1 MRNYAKFTVKIISN
15 LLLFI
20 FSFISPGFPA
30 YAAESGGNMLVSSY
44 WDPAGEQTEYVS
56 EYTPV
61 TGETQNWSGGFY
73 VVRGNITISERV
85 TLAENTKLVLEDDAV
100 LRLEHG
106 IDLNGKNLE
115 IYAQEKGTGKLN
127 VYANGAE
134 AAISGADS
142 HLSIYGGKIVVDGG
156 ELANGICLTGIL
168 SDATIHKGTLS
179 AYGGNGKAG
188 IELGSNIFWIKG
200 GVVRAESSG
209 SGPGIRASYST
220 SSSSVVFSPQ
230 GIEGYSMSQA
240 GIMFTTLNKEGFIYG
255 RIASPNE
262 SFTIP
267 EGYTLTL
274 QTNDQFIIDGSIRV
288 INQGTIK
295 TTLRVTGVEIINNGD
310 LINYGG
316 INYDFTPTSQI
327 EGIKIT
333 NNGNLVNY
341 GKQID
346 STAISISGNL
356 VLTSEI
362 ALNQTLMQL
371 DVDGSGR
378 LLATV
383 VPSALKNQLKW
394 TSSNP
399 QVAEVT
405 AEGVVKA
412 NGEGQAVITVSVNG
426 LSASCTVEVSKRV
439 IPVESVSLDR
449 TELSME
455 ADETVT
461 LTSTVSPADA
471 TDRTVD
477 WTVADPEIVSVQDGQ
492 VTAHKEGST
501 VVTASAGGKSA
512 SCTVTVSAPS
522 SYVPV
527 ESVVLSETSLTVEV
541 GETVQLTAEVY
552 PEDATNRVLTWSVE
566 RRGVAAVQDG
576 WVTGLRA
583 GATTKVYAI
592 AGDQFAECVIEVVE
606 PAKPVL
612 PEKEPDKEEEDT
624 GGQPEKEDGNQ
635 TEEIPS
641 DSSDLPSVPELP
653 EGDGNFDGGMDF
665 FRPASVPDGW
675 KDSGG
680 GTVYY
685 RDGVRATGW
694 QEVGGE
700 TYFFDEKGLLQTG
713 WIEQPEGW
721 YYAGETGAQRLGW
734 QKVGNAWYYLDAET
748 GRMLDGGLAEID
760 GETYYFYDW
769 GGMANS
775 WWMETEEGWYFFDGS
790 GAMKKSDW
798 VLWKG
803 KYYYLT
809 ESGKMAVDTR
819 TPDGYVVDAE
829 GVWIE

>member
-1 MRNYAKFTVKIISN
+1 MRNYAKFTFEIISN

-20 FSFISPGFPA
+20 FLFISPGFPA

-44 WDPAGEQTEYVS
+44 WDPVGEQTEYVS

-73 VVRGNITISERV
+73 VVRGNVTISERV
-85 TLAENTKLVLEDDAV
+85 TLAENTKLLLEDDAV

-115 IYAQEKGTGKLN
+115 IYAQEKGTGQLN
-127 VYANGAE
+127 VYANGKE

-142 HLSIYGGKIVVDGG
+142 HLSLYGGKILADGG

-188 IELGSNIFWIKG
+188 IELGTGIFHLNG
-200 GVVRAESSG
+200 GVIYAQGGG
-209 SGPGIRASYST
+209 SEPGIRANYYTPNPDDSELVPEEPIVVPVIF
-220 SSSSVVFSPQ
+220 SSQ
-230 GIEGYSMSQA
+230 GIVGTHITGSKH
-240 GIMFTTLNKEGFIYG
+240 GIFFNTDTKTGEILGE
-255 RIASPNE
+255 AVLPNE

-267 EGYTLTL
+267 SGYTLSASENTWL
-274 QTNDQFIIDGSIRV
+274 TIPEGITVVNKGSIVAGRV
-288 INQGTIK
+288 FHDRVEGIHIINEGKFVDLGFIETDE
-295 TTLRVTGVEIINNGD
+295 VEIAYDYDIPVRAID
-310 LINYGG
+310 LLEEDLELYTGETGRLDAIVTPSSANTPLVWASSDETVATVSGG
-316 INYDFTPTSQI
+316 CIQ
-327 EGIKIT
+327 
-333 NNGNLVNY
+333 
-341 GKQID
+341 
-346 STAISISGNL
+346 AISPG
-356 VLTSEI
+356 
-362 ALNQTLMQL
+362 
-371 DVDGSGR
+371 
-378 LLATV
+378 
-383 VPSALKNQLKW
+383 K
-394 TSSNP
+394 
-399 QVAEVT
+399 
-405 AEGVVKA
+405 
-412 NGEGQAVITVSVNG
+412 AVITVSANG

-455 ADETVT
+455 VDETVT

-477 WTVADPEIVSVQDGQ
+477 WSVADPEIVSVQDGQ

-522 SYVPV
+522 SDIPV

-541 GETVQLTAEVY
+541 GETVQLTAKVY
-552 PEDATNRVLTWSVE
+552 PENATDQTLTWSVDHQQ
-566 RRGVAAVQDG
+566 VAEVEDG
-576 WVTGLRA
+576 WVTGLYA
-583 GATTKVYAI
+583 ENTKVHVF
-592 AGDQFAECVIEVVE
+592 AGGEEAVCRVTVVK
-606 PAKPVL
+606 PKPVL
-612 PEKEPDKEEEDT
+612 PEEKPDEEEEDT

-635 TEEIPS
+635 AEEIPS

-685 RDGVRATGW
+685 RGGVRATGW

-790 GAMKKSDW
+790 GAMKKSGW

-809 ESGKMAVDTR
+809 DSGKMAVDTR
-819 TPDGYVVDAE
+819 TPDGYYVDAE
-829 GVWIE
+829 GVWIA

>member
-20 FSFISPGFPA
+20 FSFVSPGFPA
-30 YAAESGGNMLVSSY
+30 YAAESGGNMQFSSY

-56 EYTPV
+56 QYTPV
-61 TGETQNWSGGFY
+61 TGEMRVWADGAY
-73 VVRGNITISERV
+73 VVRGNVTISERV
-85 TLAENTKLVLEDDAV
+85 TLAENTKLLLEDDAV
-100 LRLEHG
+100 LLLAHG

-115 IYAQEKGTGKLN
+115 IYAQEKGTGQLKA
-127 VYANGAE
+127 YANGKE

-142 HLSIYGGKIVVDGG
+142 HLSLYGGKILADGG

-188 IELGSNIFWIKG
+188 IELGTGIFHLNG
-200 GVVRAESSG
+200 GVIYAQGGG
-209 SGPGIRASYST
+209 SEPGIRANYYTPNPDDSELVPEEPIVVPVIF
-220 SSSSVVFSPQ
+220 SSQ
-230 GIEGYSMSQA
+230 GIVGTHITGSKH
-240 GIMFTTLNKEGFIYG
+240 GIFFNTDTKTGEILGE
-255 RIASPNE
+255 AVLPNE

-267 EGYTLTL
+267 SGYTLSASENTWL
-274 QTNDQFIIDGSIRV
+274 TIPEGITVVNKGSIVAGRV
-288 INQGTIK
+288 FHDRVEGIHIINEGKFVDLGFIETDE
-295 TTLRVTGVEIINNGD
+295 VEIAYDYDIPVRAID
-310 LINYGG
+310 LLEEDLELYTGETGRLDAIVTPSSANTPLVWASSDETVATVSGG
-316 INYDFTPTSQI
+316 CIQ
-327 EGIKIT
+327 
-333 NNGNLVNY
+333 
-341 GKQID
+341 
-346 STAISISGNL
+346 AISPG
-356 VLTSEI
+356 
-362 ALNQTLMQL
+362 
-371 DVDGSGR
+371 
-378 LLATV
+378 
-383 VPSALKNQLKW
+383 K
-394 TSSNP
+394 
-399 QVAEVT
+399 
-405 AEGVVKA
+405 
-412 NGEGQAVITVSVNG
+412 AVITVSANG

-455 ADETVT
+455 VNETVT

-477 WTVADPEIVSVQDGQ
+477 WSVADPEIVSVQDGQ

-522 SYVPV
+522 SDIPV

-685 RDGVRATGW
+685 RGGVRATGW
-694 QEVGGE
+694 QEVGGK

-790 GAMKKSDW
+790 GAMKKSGW

-809 ESGKMAVDTR
+809 DSGKMAVDTR
-819 TPDGYVVDAE
+819 TPDGYYVDAE
-829 GVWIE
+829 GVWIA

>member
-1 MRNYAKFTVKIISN
+1 MRSHTKFTYRFISN

-20 FSFISPGFPA
+20 FLFVSPGSPA
-30 YAAESGGNMLVSSY
+30 YAAESGGNMQVSSC
-44 WDPAGEQTEYVS
+44 WDPVGEQTEYVS

-73 VVRGNITISERV
+73 VVRGNVTISERV
-85 TLAENTKLVLEDDAV
+85 TLAENTKLLLEDDAV

-134 AAISGADS
+134 AAISGAGS
-142 HLSIYGGKIVVDGG
+142 QLAIYGGRILADGR
-156 ELANGICLTGIL
+156 ELANGICLTGFNTNM
-168 SDATIHKGTLS
+168 TIYKGTLS
-179 AYGGNGKAG
+179 ACGGSGKAG
-188 IELGSNIFWIKG
+188 IELGANLFNING
-200 GVVRAESSG
+200 GIVYARGGG
-209 SGPGIRASYST
+209 SEPGIRANYYTPNPAPNPDDSELVPEEPIVVPVIF
-220 SSSSVVFSPQ
+220 SSQ
-230 GIEGYSMSQA
+230 GIVGTHITGSKH
-240 GIMFTTLNKEGFIYG
+240 GIFFNTDTKTGEILGE
-255 RIASPNE
+255 AVLPNE

-267 EGYTLTL
+267 SGYTLSASENTWL
-274 QTNDQFIIDGSIRV
+274 TIPEGITVVNKGSIVAGRV
-288 INQGTIK
+288 FHDRVEGIHIINEGKFVDLGFIETDE
-295 TTLRVTGVEIINNGD
+295 VEIAYDYDIPVRAID
-310 LINYGG
+310 LLEEDLELYTGETGRLDAIVTPSSANTPLVWASSDKTVATVSGG
-316 INYDFTPTSQI
+316 CIQ
-327 EGIKIT
+327 
-333 NNGNLVNY
+333 
-341 GKQID
+341 
-346 STAISISGNL
+346 AISPG
-356 VLTSEI
+356 
-362 ALNQTLMQL
+362 
-371 DVDGSGR
+371 
-378 LLATV
+378 
-383 VPSALKNQLKW
+383 K
-394 TSSNP
+394 
-399 QVAEVT
+399 
-405 AEGVVKA
+405 
-412 NGEGQAVITVSVNG
+412 AVITVSANG

-477 WTVADPEIVSVQDGQ
+477 WSVADPEIVSVQDGQ

-501 VVTASAGGKSA
+501 VVTVSAGGKSA

-522 SYVPV
+522 SDIPV

-612 PEKEPDKEEEDT
+612 PEEEPDEEEEDT

-635 TEEIPS
+635 SEEIPS

-685 RDGVRATGW
+685 RGGVRATGW

-790 GAMKKSDW
+790 GAMKKSGW
-798 VLWKG
+798 VLWKE

-809 ESGKMAVDTR
+809 DSGKMAVDIW
-819 TPDGYVVDAE
+819 TPDGYYVDAE

>member
-1 MRNYAKFTVKIISN
+1 MRNYAKFTFEIISN

-20 FSFISPGFPA
+20 FLFISPGFPA

-44 WDPAGEQTEYVS
+44 WDPVGEQTEYVS

-73 VVRGNITISERV
+73 VVRGNVTISERV
-85 TLAENTKLVLEDDAV
+85 TLAENTKLLLEDDAV

-106 IDLNGKNLE
+106 IDLNGKSLD
-115 IYAQEKGTGKLN
+115 IYAQEKGTGQLN
-127 VYANGAE
+127 AYANGAE
-134 AAISGADS
+134 AAISGAGS
-142 HLSIYGGKIVVDGG
+142 QLAIYGGRILADGR
-156 ELANGICLTGIL
+156 ELANGICLTGFNTNM
-168 SDATIHKGTLS
+168 TIYKGTLS
-179 AYGGNGKAG
+179 ACGGSGKAG
-188 IELGSNIFWIKG
+188 IELGANLFNING
-200 GVVRAESSG
+200 GIVYARGGG
-209 SGPGIRASYST
+209 SEPGIRANYYTPNPAPNPDDSELVPEEPIVVPVIF
-220 SSSSVVFSPQ
+220 SSQ
-230 GIEGYSMSQA
+230 GIVGTHITGSKH
-240 GIMFTTLNKEGFIYG
+240 GIFFNTDTKTGEILGE
-255 RIASPNE
+255 AVLPNE

-267 EGYTLTL
+267 SGYTLSASENTWL
-274 QTNDQFIIDGSIRV
+274 TIPEGITVVNKGSIVAGRV
-288 INQGTIK
+288 FHDRVEGIHIINEGKFVDLGFIETDE
-295 TTLRVTGVEIINNGD
+295 VEIAYDYDIPVRAID
-310 LINYGG
+310 LLEEDLELYTGETGRLDAIVTPSSANTPLVWASSDETVATVSGG
-316 INYDFTPTSQI
+316 CIQ
-327 EGIKIT
+327 
-333 NNGNLVNY
+333 
-341 GKQID
+341 
-346 STAISISGNL
+346 AISPG
-356 VLTSEI
+356 
-362 ALNQTLMQL
+362 
-371 DVDGSGR
+371 
-378 LLATV
+378 
-383 VPSALKNQLKW
+383 K
-394 TSSNP
+394 
-399 QVAEVT
+399 
-405 AEGVVKA
+405 
-412 NGEGQAVITVSVNG
+412 AVITVSANG

-522 SYVPV
+522 SDIPV

-552 PEDATNRVLTWSVE
+552 PEDATNRVLTWWVDHQQIAE
-566 RRGVAAVQDG
+566 VRDG
-576 WVTGLRA
+576 WVTGLYVEK
-583 GATTKVYAI
+583 TKVHVS
-592 AGDQFAECVIEVVE
+592 AGGVEAVCRVTVVK
-606 PAKPVL
+606 PKPVL
-612 PEKEPDKEEEDT
+612 PEEKPDEEEEDT

-635 TEEIPS
+635 AEEIPS

>member
-1 MRNYAKFTVKIISN
+1 MRNYDKFTVKIISN

-30 YAAESGGNMLVSSY
+30 YAAESGGNMQFSSY

-56 EYTPV
+56 QYTPV
-61 TGETQNWSGGFY
+61 TGEMRVWADEAY
-73 VVRGNITISERV
+73 VVRGDVTISERV
-85 TLAENTKLVLEDDAV
+85 TLAENTKLLLEDDAV

-106 IDLNGKNLE
+106 IDLNGKSLD
-115 IYAQEKGTGKLN
+115 IYAQEKGTGQLKA
-127 VYANGAE
+127 YANGKE

-142 HLSIYGGKIVVDGG
+142 HLSLYGGKIVVDGG
-156 ELANGICLTGIL
+156 ELANGICLTGIW
-168 SDATIHKGTLS
+168 SDVTIHKGTLS
-179 AYGGNGKAG
+179 VYGGNGKAG
-188 IELGSNIFWIKG
+188 IELGTGIFHLNG
-200 GVVRAESSG
+200 GVIYAQGGG
-209 SGPGIRASYST
+209 SEPGIRANYYTPNPDDSELVPEEPIVVPVIF
-220 SSSSVVFSPQ
+220 SSQ
-230 GIEGYSMSQA
+230 GIVGTHITGSKH
-240 GIMFTTLNKEGFIYG
+240 GIFFNTDTKTGEILGE
-255 RIASPNE
+255 AVLPNE

-267 EGYTLTL
+267 SGYTLSASENTWL
-274 QTNDQFIIDGSIRV
+274 TIPEGITVVNKGSIVAGRV
-288 INQGTIK
+288 FHDRVEGIHIINEGKFVDLGFIETDE
-295 TTLRVTGVEIINNGD
+295 VEIAYDYDIPVRAID
-310 LINYGG
+310 LLEEDLELYTGETGRLDAIVTPSSANTPLVWASSDETVATVSGG
-316 INYDFTPTSQI
+316 CIQ
-327 EGIKIT
+327 
-333 NNGNLVNY
+333 
-341 GKQID
+341 
-346 STAISISGNL
+346 AISPG
-356 VLTSEI
+356 
-362 ALNQTLMQL
+362 
-371 DVDGSGR
+371 
-378 LLATV
+378 
-383 VPSALKNQLKW
+383 K
-394 TSSNP
+394 
-399 QVAEVT
+399 
-405 AEGVVKA
+405 
-412 NGEGQAVITVSVNG
+412 AVITVSANG

-455 ADETVT
+455 VNETVT

-477 WTVADPEIVSVQDGQ
+477 WSVADPEIVSVQDGQ

-522 SYVPV
+522 SDIPV

-641 DSSDLPSVPELP
+641 DSSDLPSVSELP
-653 EGDGNFDGGMDF
+653 ERDGNFDGGMDF

-685 RDGVRATGW
+685 RGGVRATGW
-694 QEVGGE
+694 QEVGGK

-790 GAMKKSDW
+790 GAMKKSGW

-809 ESGKMAVDTR
+809 DSGKMAVDTR

>member
-1 MRNYAKFTVKIISN
+1 MRNYAKFTFEIISN

-20 FSFISPGFPA
+20 FLFISPGFPA

-44 WDPAGEQTEYVS
+44 WDPVGEQTEYVS
-56 EYTPV
+56 QYTPV

-73 VVRGNITISERV
+73 VVRGNVTISERV
-85 TLAENTKLVLEDDAV
+85 TLAENTKLLLEDDAV

-115 IYAQEKGTGKLN
+115 IYAQEKGTGQLKA
-127 VYANGAE
+127 YANGKE

-142 HLSIYGGKIVVDGG
+142 HLSLYGGKILADGG

-188 IELGSNIFWIKG
+188 IELGTGIFHLNG
-200 GVVRAESSG
+200 GVIYAQGGG
-209 SGPGIRASYST
+209 SEPGIRANYYTPNPDDSELVPEEPIVVPVIF
-220 SSSSVVFSPQ
+220 SSQ
-230 GIEGYSMSQA
+230 GIVGTHITGSKH
-240 GIMFTTLNKEGFIYG
+240 GIFFNTDTKTGEILGE
-255 RIASPNE
+255 AVLPNE

-267 EGYTLTL
+267 SGYTLSASENTWL
-274 QTNDQFIIDGSIRV
+274 TIPEGITVVNKGSIVAGRV
-288 INQGTIK
+288 FHDRVEGIHIINEGKFVDLGFIETDE
-295 TTLRVTGVEIINNGD
+295 VEIAYDYDIPVRAID
-310 LINYGG
+310 LLEEDLELYTGETGRLDAIVTPSSANTPLVWASSDETVATVSGG
-316 INYDFTPTSQI
+316 CIQ
-327 EGIKIT
+327 
-333 NNGNLVNY
+333 
-341 GKQID
+341 
-346 STAISISGNL
+346 AISPG
-356 VLTSEI
+356 
-362 ALNQTLMQL
+362 
-371 DVDGSGR
+371 
-378 LLATV
+378 
-383 VPSALKNQLKW
+383 K
-394 TSSNP
+394 
-399 QVAEVT
+399 
-405 AEGVVKA
+405 
-412 NGEGQAVITVSVNG
+412 AVITVSANG

-477 WTVADPEIVSVQDGQ
+477 WSVADPEIVSVQDGQ

-522 SYVPV
+522 SDIPV

-552 PEDATNRVLTWSVE
+552 PEDATNRVLTWWVDHQQIAE
-566 RRGVAAVQDG
+566 VRDG
-576 WVTGLRA
+576 WVTGLYA
-583 GATTKVYAI
+583 EKTKVHVS
-592 AGDQFAECVIEVVE
+592 AGGVEAVCRVTVVK
-606 PAKPVL
+606 PKPVL

-790 GAMKKSDW
+790 GAMKKSGW
-798 VLWKG
+798 VLWKE

-809 ESGKMAVDTR
+809 DSGKMAVDTR

>member
-1 MRNYAKFTVKIISN
+1 MQF
-15 LLLFI
+15 
-20 FSFISPGFPA
+20 
-30 YAAESGGNMLVSSY
+30 SSY

-56 EYTPV
+56 QYTPV
-61 TGETQNWSGGFY
+61 TGEMRVWADEAY
-73 VVRGNITISERV
+73 VVRGDVTISERV
-85 TLAENTKLVLEDDAV
+85 TLAENTKLLLEDDAV

-106 IDLNGKNLE
+106 IDLNGKSLD
-115 IYAQEKGTGKLN
+115 IYAQEKGTGQLKA
-127 VYANGAE
+127 YANGKE

-142 HLSIYGGKIVVDGG
+142 HLSLYGGKIVVDGG
-156 ELANGICLTGIL
+156 ELANGICLTGIW
-168 SDATIHKGTLS
+168 SDVTIHKGTLS
-179 AYGGNGKAG
+179 VYGGNGKAG
-188 IELGSNIFWIKG
+188 IELGTGIFHLNG
-200 GVVRAESSG
+200 GVIYAQGGG
-209 SGPGIRASYST
+209 SEPGIRANYYTPNPDDSELVPEEPIVVPVIF
-220 SSSSVVFSPQ
+220 SSQ
-230 GIEGYSMSQA
+230 GIVGTHITGSKH
-240 GIMFTTLNKEGFIYG
+240 GIFFNTDTKTGEILGE
-255 RIASPNE
+255 AVLPNE

-267 EGYTLTL
+267 SGYTLSASENTWL
-274 QTNDQFIIDGSIRV
+274 TIPEGITVVNKGSIVAGRV
-288 INQGTIK
+288 FHDRVEGIHIINEGKFVDLGFIETDE
-295 TTLRVTGVEIINNGD
+295 VEIAYDYDIPVRAID
-310 LINYGG
+310 LLEEDLELYTGETGRLDAIVTPSSANTPLVWASSDETVATVSGG
-316 INYDFTPTSQI
+316 CIQ
-327 EGIKIT
+327 
-333 NNGNLVNY
+333 
-341 GKQID
+341 
-346 STAISISGNL
+346 AISPG
-356 VLTSEI
+356 
-362 ALNQTLMQL
+362 
-371 DVDGSGR
+371 
-378 LLATV
+378 
-383 VPSALKNQLKW
+383 K
-394 TSSNP
+394 
-399 QVAEVT
+399 
-405 AEGVVKA
+405 
-412 NGEGQAVITVSVNG
+412 AVITVSANG

-455 ADETVT
+455 VNETVT

-477 WTVADPEIVSVQDGQ
+477 WSVADPEIVSVQDGQ

-522 SYVPV
+522 SDIPV

-641 DSSDLPSVPELP
+641 DSSDLPSVSELP
-653 EGDGNFDGGMDF
+653 ERDGNFDGGMDF

-685 RDGVRATGW
+685 RGGVRATGW
-694 QEVGGE
+694 QEVGGK

-790 GAMKKSDW
+790 GAMKKSGW

-809 ESGKMAVDTR
+809 DSGKMAVDTR

>member
-1 MRNYAKFTVKIISN
+1 MRNYAKFTFEIISN

-20 FSFISPGFPA
+20 FLFISPGFPA

-44 WDPAGEQTEYVS
+44 WDPVGEQTEYVS

-73 VVRGNITISERV
+73 VVRGNVTISERV
-85 TLAENTKLVLEDDAV
+85 TLAENTKLLLEDDAV

-106 IDLNGKNLE
+106 IDLNGKSLD
-115 IYAQEKGTGKLN
+115 IYAQEKGTGQLKA
-127 VYANGAE
+127 YANGKE

-142 HLSIYGGKIVVDGG
+142 HLSLYGGKIVVDGG
-156 ELANGICLTGIL
+156 ELANGICLTGIW
-168 SDATIHKGTLS
+168 SDVTIHKGTLS
-179 AYGGNGKAG
+179 VYGGNGKAG
-188 IELGSNIFWIKG
+188 IELGTGIFHLNG
-200 GVVRAESSG
+200 GVIYAQGGG
-209 SGPGIRASYST
+209 SEPGIRANYYTPNPDDSELVPEEPIVVPVIF
-220 SSSSVVFSPQ
+220 SSQ
-230 GIEGYSMSQA
+230 GIVGTHITGSKH
-240 GIMFTTLNKEGFIYG
+240 GIFFNTDTKTGEILGE
-255 RIASPNE
+255 AVLPNE

-267 EGYTLTL
+267 SGYTLSASENTWL
-274 QTNDQFIIDGSIRV
+274 TIPEGITVVNKGSIVAGRV
-288 INQGTIK
+288 FHDRVEGIHIINEGKFVDLGFIETDE
-295 TTLRVTGVEIINNGD
+295 VEIAYDYDIPVRAID
-310 LINYGG
+310 LLEEDLELYTGETGRLDAIVTPSSANTPLVWASSDETVATVSGG
-316 INYDFTPTSQI
+316 CIQ
-327 EGIKIT
+327 
-333 NNGNLVNY
+333 
-341 GKQID
+341 
-346 STAISISGNL
+346 AISPG
-356 VLTSEI
+356 
-362 ALNQTLMQL
+362 
-371 DVDGSGR
+371 
-378 LLATV
+378 
-383 VPSALKNQLKW
+383 K
-394 TSSNP
+394 
-399 QVAEVT
+399 
-405 AEGVVKA
+405 
-412 NGEGQAVITVSVNG
+412 AVITVSANG

-455 ADETVT
+455 VNETVT

-477 WTVADPEIVSVQDGQ
+477 WTVADPDIVSVQDGQ

-522 SYVPV
+522 SDIPV

-641 DSSDLPSVPELP
+641 DSSDLPSVSELP
-653 EGDGNFDGGMDF
+653 ERDGNFDGGMDF

-685 RDGVRATGW
+685 RGGVRATGW
-694 QEVGGE
+694 QEVGGK

-790 GAMKKSDW
+790 GAMKKSGW

-809 ESGKMAVDTR
+809 DSGKMAVDTR
-819 TPDGYVVDAE
+819 TPDGYYVDAE
-829 GVWIE
+829 GVWIA

>member
-1 MRNYAKFTVKIISN
+1 MRNYAKFTFEIISN

-20 FSFISPGFPA
+20 FLFISPGFPA
-30 YAAESGGNMLVSSY
+30 YAAESEGNMQVSSY
-44 WDPAGEQTEYVS
+44 WDPVGEQTEYVS

-73 VVRGNITISERV
+73 VVRENVTISERV
-85 TLAENTKLVLEDDAV
+85 TLAENTKLLLEDDAV

-134 AAISGADS
+134 AAISGAGS
-142 HLSIYGGKIVVDGG
+142 QLAIYGGRILADGR
-156 ELANGICLTGIL
+156 ELANGICLTGFNTNM
-168 SDATIHKGTLS
+168 TIYKGTLS
-179 AYGGNGKAG
+179 ACGGSGKAG
-188 IELGSNIFWIKG
+188 IELGANLFNING
-200 GVVRAESSG
+200 GIVYARGGG
-209 SGPGIRASYST
+209 SEPGIRANYYTPNPAPNPDDSELVPEEPIVVPVIF
-220 SSSSVVFSPQ
+220 SSQ
-230 GIEGYSMSQA
+230 GIVGTHITGSKH
-240 GIMFTTLNKEGFIYG
+240 GIFFNTDTKTGEILGE
-255 RIASPNE
+255 AVLPNE

-267 EGYTLTL
+267 SGYTLSASENTWL
-274 QTNDQFIIDGSIRV
+274 TIPEGITVVNKGSIVAGRV
-288 INQGTIK
+288 FHDRVEGIHIINEGKFVDLGFIETDE
-295 TTLRVTGVEIINNGD
+295 VEIAYDYDIPVRAID
-310 LINYGG
+310 LLEEDLELYTGETGRLDAIVTPSSANTPLVWASSDETVATVSGG
-316 INYDFTPTSQI
+316 CIQ
-327 EGIKIT
+327 
-333 NNGNLVNY
+333 
-341 GKQID
+341 
-346 STAISISGNL
+346 AISPG
-356 VLTSEI
+356 
-362 ALNQTLMQL
+362 
-371 DVDGSGR
+371 
-378 LLATV
+378 
-383 VPSALKNQLKW
+383 K
-394 TSSNP
+394 
-399 QVAEVT
+399 
-405 AEGVVKA
+405 
-412 NGEGQAVITVSVNG
+412 AVITVSANG

-449 TELSME
+449 TALSME
-455 ADETVT
+455 VDETVT

-477 WTVADPEIVSVQDGQ
+477 WSVADPEIVSVQDGQ

-522 SYVPV
+522 SDIPV

-541 GETVQLTAEVY
+541 GETVQLTAKVY
-552 PEDATNRVLTWSVE
+552 PENATDQTLTWSVDHQQ
-566 RRGVAAVQDG
+566 VAEVEDG
-576 WVTGLRA
+576 WVTGLYA
-583 GATTKVYAI
+583 ENTKVHVF
-592 AGDQFAECVIEVVE
+592 AGGEEAVCRVTVVK
-606 PAKPVL
+606 PKPVL
-612 PEKEPDKEEEDT
+612 PEEKPDEEEEDT

-635 TEEIPS
+635 AEEIPS

-653 EGDGNFDGGMDF
+653 EGDGNFDGSMDF

-685 RDGVRATGW
+685 RGGVRATGW

-790 GAMKKSDW
+790 GAMKKSGW

-809 ESGKMAVDTR
+809 DSGKMAVDTR
-819 TPDGYVVDAE
+819 TPDGYYVDAE
-829 GVWIE
+829 GVWIA

>member
-1 MRNYAKFTVKIISN
+1 MRNYAKFTFEIISN

-20 FSFISPGFPA
+20 FLFISPGFPA

-44 WDPAGEQTEYVS
+44 WDPVGEQTEYVS

-134 AAISGADS
+134 AAISGAGS
-142 HLSIYGGKIVVDGG
+142 QLAIYGGRILADGR
-156 ELANGICLTGIL
+156 ELANGICLTGFNTNM
-168 SDATIHKGTLS
+168 TIYKGTLS
-179 AYGGNGKAG
+179 ACGGSGKAG
-188 IELGSNIFWIKG
+188 IELGANLFNING
-200 GVVRAESSG
+200 GIVYARGGG
-209 SGPGIRASYST
+209 SEPGIRANYYTPNPAPNPDDSELVPEEPIVVPVIF
-220 SSSSVVFSPQ
+220 SSQ
-230 GIEGYSMSQA
+230 GIVGTHITGSKH
-240 GIMFTTLNKEGFIYG
+240 GIFFNTDTKTGEILGE
-255 RIASPNE
+255 AVLPNE

-267 EGYTLTL
+267 SGYTLSASENTWL
-274 QTNDQFIIDGSIRV
+274 TIPEGITVVNKGSIVAGRV
-288 INQGTIK
+288 FHDRVEGIHIINEGKFVDLGFIETDE
-295 TTLRVTGVEIINNGD
+295 VEIAYDYDIPVRAID
-310 LINYGG
+310 LLEEDLELYTGETGRLDAIVTPSSANTPLVWASSDETVATVSGG
-316 INYDFTPTSQI
+316 CIQ
-327 EGIKIT
+327 
-333 NNGNLVNY
+333 
-341 GKQID
+341 
-346 STAISISGNL
+346 AISPG
-356 VLTSEI
+356 
-362 ALNQTLMQL
+362 
-371 DVDGSGR
+371 
-378 LLATV
+378 
-383 VPSALKNQLKW
+383 K
-394 TSSNP
+394 
-399 QVAEVT
+399 
-405 AEGVVKA
+405 
-412 NGEGQAVITVSVNG
+412 AVITVSANG

-455 ADETVT
+455 VDETVT

-477 WTVADPEIVSVQDGQ
+477 WTVADPDIVSVQDGQ
-492 VTAHKEGST
+492 VTALKEGST

-522 SYVPV
+522 SDIPV

-612 PEKEPDKEEEDT
+612 PEEKPDKEEEDT

-635 TEEIPS
+635 AEEIPS

-653 EGDGNFDGGMDF
+653 EGDGNFDGSMDF

-685 RDGVRATGW
+685 RGGVRATGW

-790 GAMKKSDW
+790 GAMKKSGW
-798 VLWKG
+798 VLWKE

-809 ESGKMAVDTR
+809 DSGKMAVDTR

>member
-1 MRNYAKFTVKIISN
+1 MRNYAKFTFEIISN

-20 FSFISPGFPA
+20 FLFISPGFPA
-30 YAAESGGNMLVSSY
+30 YAAESGGNMQVSSY

-106 IDLNGKNLE
+106 IDLNGKSLD
-115 IYAQEKGTGKLN
+115 IYAQEKGTGKLKA
-127 VYANGAE
+127 YANGKE

-188 IELGSNIFWIKG
+188 IELGTGIFHLNG
-200 GVVRAESSG
+200 GVIYAQGGG
-209 SGPGIRASYST
+209 SEPGIRANYYTPNPDDSELVPEEPIVVPVIF
-220 SSSSVVFSPQ
+220 SSQ
-230 GIEGYSMSQA
+230 GIVGTHITGSKH
-240 GIMFTTLNKEGFIYG
+240 GIFFNTDTKTGEILGE
-255 RIASPNE
+255 AVLPNE

-267 EGYTLTL
+267 SGYTLSASENTWL
-274 QTNDQFIIDGSIRV
+274 TIPEGITVVNKGSIVAGRV
-288 INQGTIK
+288 FHDRVEGIHIINEGKFVDLGFIETDE
-295 TTLRVTGVEIINNGD
+295 VEIAYDYDIPVRAID
-310 LINYGG
+310 LLEEDLELYTGETGRLDAIVTPSSANTPLVWASSDETVATVSGG
-316 INYDFTPTSQI
+316 CIQ
-327 EGIKIT
+327 
-333 NNGNLVNY
+333 
-341 GKQID
+341 
-346 STAISISGNL
+346 AISPG
-356 VLTSEI
+356 
-362 ALNQTLMQL
+362 
-371 DVDGSGR
+371 
-378 LLATV
+378 
-383 VPSALKNQLKW
+383 K
-394 TSSNP
+394 
-399 QVAEVT
+399 
-405 AEGVVKA
+405 
-412 NGEGQAVITVSVNG
+412 AVITVSVNG

-455 ADETVT
+455 VDETVT

-477 WTVADPEIVSVQDGQ
+477 WTVADPDIVSVQDGQ

-522 SYVPV
+522 SDIPV

-541 GETVQLTAEVY
+541 GETVQLTAKVY
-552 PEDATNRVLTWSVE
+552 PENATDQTLTWSVDHQQ
-566 RRGVAAVQDG
+566 VAEVEDG
-576 WVTGLRA
+576 WVTGLYA
-583 GATTKVYAI
+583 ENTKVHVF
-592 AGDQFAECVIEVVE
+592 AGGEEAVCRVTVVK
-606 PAKPVL
+606 PKPVL
-612 PEKEPDKEEEDT
+612 PEEEPDEEEEDT

-635 TEEIPS
+635 AEEIPS

-685 RDGVRATGW
+685 RGGVRATGW

-790 GAMKKSDW
+790 GAMKKSGW
-798 VLWKG
+798 VLWKE

-809 ESGKMAVDTR
+809 DSGKMAVDTR
-819 TPDGYVVDAE
+819 TPDGYYVDAE
-829 GVWIE
+829 GVWIA

>member
-1 MRNYAKFTVKIISN
+1 MRNYAKFTFEIISN

-20 FSFISPGFPA
+20 FLFISPGFPA

-44 WDPAGEQTEYVS
+44 WDPVGEQTEYVS
-56 EYTPV
+56 QYTPV

-73 VVRGNITISERV
+73 VVRGNVTISERV
-85 TLAENTKLVLEDDAV
+85 TLAENTKLLLEDDAV

-115 IYAQEKGTGKLN
+115 IYAQEKGTGQLN
-127 VYANGAE
+127 AYANGKE

-142 HLSIYGGKIVVDGG
+142 HLSLYGGKILADGG
-156 ELANGICLTGIL
+156 ELANGICLTGIW
-168 SDATIHKGTLS
+168 SDVTIHKGTLS

-188 IELGSNIFWIKG
+188 IELGTGIFHLNG
-200 GVVRAESSG
+200 GVIYAQGGG
-209 SGPGIRASYST
+209 SEPGIRANYYTPNPDDSELVPEEPIVVPVIF
-220 SSSSVVFSPQ
+220 SSQ
-230 GIEGYSMSQA
+230 GIVGTHITGSKH
-240 GIMFTTLNKEGFIYG
+240 GIFFNTDTKTGEILGE
-255 RIASPNE
+255 AVSPNE

-267 EGYTLTL
+267 SGYTLSASENTWL
-274 QTNDQFIIDGSIRV
+274 TIPEGITVVNKGSIVAGRV
-288 INQGTIK
+288 FHDRVEGIHIINEGKFVDLGFIETDE
-295 TTLRVTGVEIINNGD
+295 VEIAYDYDIPVRAID
-310 LINYGG
+310 LLEEDLELYTGETGRLDAIVTPSSANTPLVWASSDETVATVSGG
-316 INYDFTPTSQI
+316 CIQ
-327 EGIKIT
+327 
-333 NNGNLVNY
+333 
-341 GKQID
+341 
-346 STAISISGNL
+346 AISPG
-356 VLTSEI
+356 
-362 ALNQTLMQL
+362 
-371 DVDGSGR
+371 
-378 LLATV
+378 
-383 VPSALKNQLKW
+383 K
-394 TSSNP
+394 
-399 QVAEVT
+399 
-405 AEGVVKA
+405 
-412 NGEGQAVITVSVNG
+412 AVITVSANG

-449 TELSME
+449 TALSME
-455 ADETVT
+455 VDETVT

-522 SYVPV
+522 SDIPV

-552 PEDATNRVLTWSVE
+552 PEDATNRVLTWWVDHQQIAE
-566 RRGVAAVQDG
+566 VRDG
-576 WVTGLRA
+576 WVTGLYVEK
-583 GATTKVYAI
+583 TKVHVS
-592 AGDQFAECVIEVVE
+592 AGGVEAVCRVTVVK
-606 PAKPVL
+606 PKPVL
-612 PEKEPDKEEEDT
+612 PEEKPDEEEEDT

-685 RDGVRATGW
+685 RGGVRATGW

-790 GAMKKSDW
+790 GAMKKSGW
-798 VLWKG
+798 VLWKE

-809 ESGKMAVDTR
+809 DSGKMAVDTR

>member
-1 MRNYAKFTVKIISN
+1 MRNYAKFTFEIISN

-20 FSFISPGFPA
+20 FLFISPGFPA

-44 WDPAGEQTEYVS
+44 WDPVGEQTEYVS
-56 EYTPV
+56 QYTPV

-73 VVRGNITISERV
+73 VVRGNVTISERV
-85 TLAENTKLVLEDDAV
+85 TLAENTKLLLEDDAV

-134 AAISGADS
+134 AAISGAGS
-142 HLSIYGGKIVVDGG
+142 QLAIYGGRILADGR
-156 ELANGICLTGIL
+156 ELANGICLTGFNTNM
-168 SDATIHKGTLS
+168 TIYKGTLS
-179 AYGGNGKAG
+179 ACGGSGKAG
-188 IELGSNIFWIKG
+188 IELGANLFNING
-200 GVVRAESSG
+200 GIVYARGGG
-209 SGPGIRASYST
+209 SEPGIRANYYTPNPDDSELVPEEPIVVPVIF
-220 SSSSVVFSPQ
+220 SSQ
-230 GIEGYSMSQA
+230 GIVGTHITGSKH
-240 GIMFTTLNKEGFIYG
+240 GIFFNTDTKEGKING
-255 RIASPNE
+255 KSVILDENLI
-262 SFTIP
+262 IP
-267 EGYTLTL
+267 ENYTFKLGSGHQLT
-274 QTNDQFIIDGSIRV
+274 IDYNASI
-288 INQGTIK
+288 
-295 TTLRVTGVEIINNGD
+295 
-310 LINYGG
+310 INYGT
-316 INYDFTPTSQI
+316 INTTSEPT
-327 EGIKIT
+327 GVKII

-341 GKQID
+341 GHID
-346 STAISISGNL
+346 FNAISMVGNP
-356 VLTSEI
+356 VLLSELS
-362 ALNQTLMQL
+362 LNQTLMQL

-383 VPSALKNQLKW
+383 VHSALKDQLKW

-399 QVAEVT
+399 QVAEVS

-412 NGEGQAVITVSVNG
+412 NGEGKAVITVSANG

-477 WTVADPEIVSVQDGQ
+477 WTVADPDIVSVQDGQ
-492 VTAHKEGST
+492 VTALKEGST

-522 SYVPV
+522 SDIPV

-612 PEKEPDKEEEDT
+612 PEEKPDKEEEDT

-641 DSSDLPSVPELP
+641 DLPSVPELP
-653 EGDGNFDGGMDF
+653 EGDGNFYGGMDF

-790 GAMKKSDW
+790 GAMKKSGW
-798 VLWKG
+798 VLWKE

-809 ESGKMAVDTR
+809 DSGKMAVDTR

>member
-1 MRNYAKFTVKIISN
+1 MRNYAKFTFEIISN

-20 FSFISPGFPA
+20 FLFISPGFPA

-44 WDPAGEQTEYVS
+44 WDPVGEQTEYVS

-73 VVRGNITISERV
+73 VVRGNVTISERV
-85 TLAENTKLVLEDDAV
+85 TLAENTKLLLEDDAV

-115 IYAQEKGTGKLN
+115 IYAQEKGTGQLN
-127 VYANGAE
+127 VYANGKE

-142 HLSIYGGKIVVDGG
+142 HLSLYGGKILADGG
-156 ELANGICLTGIL
+156 ELANGICLTGIW
-168 SDATIHKGTLS
+168 SDVTIHKGTLS

-188 IELGSNIFWIKG
+188 IELGTGIFHLNG
-200 GVVRAESSG
+200 GVIYAQGGG
-209 SGPGIRASYST
+209 SEPGIRANYYTPNPDDSELVPEEPIVVPVIF
-220 SSSSVVFSPQ
+220 SSQ
-230 GIEGYSMSQA
+230 GIVGTHITGLKH
-240 GIMFTTLNKEGFIYG
+240 GIFFNTDTKTGEILGE
-255 RIASPNE
+255 AVLPNE

-267 EGYTLTL
+267 SGYTLSASENTWL
-274 QTNDQFIIDGSIRV
+274 TIPEGITVVNKGSIVAGRV
-288 INQGTIK
+288 FHDRVEGIHIINEGKFVDLGFIETDE
-295 TTLRVTGVEIINNGD
+295 VEIAYDYDIPVRAID
-310 LINYGG
+310 LLEEDLELYTGETGRLDAIVTPSSANTPLVWASSDETVATVSGG
-316 INYDFTPTSQI
+316 CIQ
-327 EGIKIT
+327 
-333 NNGNLVNY
+333 
-341 GKQID
+341 
-346 STAISISGNL
+346 AISPG
-356 VLTSEI
+356 
-362 ALNQTLMQL
+362 
-371 DVDGSGR
+371 
-378 LLATV
+378 
-383 VPSALKNQLKW
+383 K
-394 TSSNP
+394 
-399 QVAEVT
+399 
-405 AEGVVKA
+405 
-412 NGEGQAVITVSVNG
+412 AVITVSANG

-477 WTVADPEIVSVQDGQ
+477 WSVADPEIVSVQDGQ

-522 SYVPV
+522 SDIPV
-527 ESVVLSETSLTVEV
+527 ESVVLSETFLTVEV

-685 RDGVRATGW
+685 RGGVRATGW
-694 QEVGGE
+694 QEVGGK

-790 GAMKKSDW
+790 GAMKKSGW
-798 VLWKG
+798 VLWKE

-809 ESGKMAVDTR
+809 DSGKMAVDTR
-819 TPDGYVVDAE
+819 TPDGYYVDAE
-829 GVWIE
+829 GVWIA

>member
-1 MRNYAKFTVKIISN
+1 MRNYAKFTFEIISN

-20 FSFISPGFPA
+20 FLFISPGFPA

-44 WDPAGEQTEYVS
+44 WDPVGEQTEYVS

-73 VVRGNITISERV
+73 VVRENVTISERV
-85 TLAENTKLVLEDDAV
+85 TLAENTKLLLEDDAV

-134 AAISGADS
+134 AAISGAGS
-142 HLSIYGGKIVVDGG
+142 QLAIYGGRILADGR
-156 ELANGICLTGIL
+156 ELANGICLTGFNTNM
-168 SDATIHKGTLS
+168 TIYKGTLS
-179 AYGGNGKAG
+179 ACGGSGKAG
-188 IELGSNIFWIKG
+188 IELGANLFNING
-200 GVVRAESSG
+200 GIVYARGGG
-209 SGPGIRASYST
+209 SEPGIRANYYTPNPAPNPDDSELVPEEPIVVPVIF
-220 SSSSVVFSPQ
+220 SSQ
-230 GIEGYSMSQA
+230 GIVGTHITGSKH
-240 GIMFTTLNKEGFIYG
+240 GIFFNTDTKTGEILGE
-255 RIASPNE
+255 AVLPNE

-267 EGYTLTL
+267 SGYTLSASENTWL
-274 QTNDQFIIDGSIRV
+274 TIPEGITVVNKGSIVAGRV
-288 INQGTIK
+288 FHDRVEGIHIINEGKFVDLGFIETDE
-295 TTLRVTGVEIINNGD
+295 VEIAYDYDIPVRAID
-310 LINYGG
+310 LLEEDLELYTGETGRLDAIVTPSSANTPLVWASSDETVATVSGG
-316 INYDFTPTSQI
+316 CIQ
-327 EGIKIT
+327 
-333 NNGNLVNY
+333 
-341 GKQID
+341 
-346 STAISISGNL
+346 AISPG
-356 VLTSEI
+356 
-362 ALNQTLMQL
+362 
-371 DVDGSGR
+371 
-378 LLATV
+378 
-383 VPSALKNQLKW
+383 K
-394 TSSNP
+394 
-399 QVAEVT
+399 
-405 AEGVVKA
+405 
-412 NGEGQAVITVSVNG
+412 AVITVSANG

-449 TELSME
+449 TALSME
-455 ADETVT
+455 VDETVT

-477 WTVADPEIVSVQDGQ
+477 WSVADPEIVSVQDGQ

-522 SYVPV
+522 SDIPV

-541 GETVQLTAEVY
+541 GETVQLTAKVY
-552 PEDATNRVLTWSVE
+552 PENATDQTLTWSVDHQQ
-566 RRGVAAVQDG
+566 VAEVEDG
-576 WVTGLRA
+576 WVTGLYA
-583 GATTKVYAI
+583 ENTKVHVF
-592 AGDQFAECVIEVVE
+592 AGGEEAVCRVTVVK
-606 PAKPVL
+606 PKPVL
-612 PEKEPDKEEEDT
+612 PEEKPDEEEEDT

-635 TEEIPS
+635 AEEIPS

-653 EGDGNFDGGMDF
+653 EGDGNFDGSMDF

-685 RDGVRATGW
+685 RGGVRATGW

-790 GAMKKSDW
+790 GAMKKSGW

-809 ESGKMAVDTR
+809 DSGKMAVDTR
-819 TPDGYVVDAE
+819 TPDGYYVDAE
-829 GVWIE
+829 GVWIA

>member
-1 MRNYAKFTVKIISN
+1 MQ
-15 LLLFI
+15 
-20 FSFISPGFPA
+20 
-30 YAAESGGNMLVSSY
+30 VSSY

-56 EYTPV
+56 QYTPV
-61 TGETQNWSGGFY
+61 TGEMRVWADGAY
-73 VVRGNITISERV
+73 VVRGNVTISERV
-85 TLAENTKLVLEDDAV
+85 TLAENTKLLLEDDAV
-100 LRLEHG
+100 LLLAHG

-115 IYAQEKGTGKLN
+115 IYAQEKGTGQLKA
-127 VYANGAE
+127 YANGKE

-142 HLSIYGGKIVVDGG
+142 HLSLYGGKILADGG

-168 SDATIHKGTLS
+168 SDTTIHKGTLS

-188 IELGSNIFWIKG
+188 IELVTGIFHLNG
-200 GVVRAESSG
+200 GVIYAQGGG
-209 SGPGIRASYST
+209 SEPGIRANYYTPNPDDSELVPEEPIVVPVIF
-220 SSSSVVFSPQ
+220 SSQ
-230 GIEGYSMSQA
+230 GIVGTHITGSKH
-240 GIMFTTLNKEGFIYG
+240 GIFFNTDTKTGEILGE
-255 RIASPNE
+255 AVLPNE

-267 EGYTLTL
+267 SGYTLSASENTWL
-274 QTNDQFIIDGSIRV
+274 TIPEGITVVNKGSIVAGRV
-288 INQGTIK
+288 FHDRVEGIHIINEGKFVDLGFIETDE
-295 TTLRVTGVEIINNGD
+295 VEIAYDYDIPVRAID
-310 LINYGG
+310 LLEEDLELYTGETGRLDAIVTPSSANTPLVWASSDETVATVSGG
-316 INYDFTPTSQI
+316 CIQ
-327 EGIKIT
+327 
-333 NNGNLVNY
+333 
-341 GKQID
+341 
-346 STAISISGNL
+346 AISPG
-356 VLTSEI
+356 
-362 ALNQTLMQL
+362 
-371 DVDGSGR
+371 
-378 LLATV
+378 
-383 VPSALKNQLKW
+383 K
-394 TSSNP
+394 
-399 QVAEVT
+399 
-405 AEGVVKA
+405 
-412 NGEGQAVITVSVNG
+412 AVITVSANG

-455 ADETVT
+455 VDETVT

-492 VTAHKEGST
+492 VTALKEGST

-522 SYVPV
+522 SDIPV

-612 PEKEPDKEEEDT
+612 PEEKPDKEEEDT

-641 DSSDLPSVPELP
+641 DLPSVPELP
-653 EGDGNFDGGMDF
+653 EGDGNFYGGMDF

-790 GAMKKSDW
+790 GAMKKSGW
-798 VLWKG
+798 VLWKE

-809 ESGKMAVDTR
+809 DSGKMAVDTR

>member
-1 MRNYAKFTVKIISN
+1 MRNYAKFTFEIISN

-20 FSFISPGFPA
+20 FLFISPGFPA

-44 WDPAGEQTEYVS
+44 WDPVGEQTEYVS

-61 TGETQNWSGGFY
+61 TGETQVWADGAY
-73 VVRGNITISERV
+73 VVRGNVTIDGPVEV
-85 TLAENTKLVLEDDAV
+85 IGDTKLKLEDGAELIVNGGISLSQYGKLTVRAGSEGTGVLQAVSDEWDYAGIGTAPNVSKNVNTLTVEGGTVIARGGDMAPGIGCQEGNFNVTVNGGNVFAYAGRDAA
-100 LRLEHG
+100 G
-106 IDLNGKNLE
+106 IDCSNTWLQLSG
-115 IYAQEKGTGKLN
+115 GF
-127 VYANGAE
+127 VYAKGSKDMPGIQTSVLLQDNKSILMAE
-134 AAISGADS
+134 SGDNQSAAIAEIF
-142 HLSIYGGKIVVDGG
+142 SIPR
-156 ELANGICLTGIL
+156 NGLVFENGLGIL
-168 SDATIHKGTLS
+168 PGSTYTICQDL
-179 AYGGNGKAG
+179 
-188 IELGSNIFWIKG
+188 
-200 GVVRAESSG
+200 
-209 SGPGIRASYST
+209 
-220 SSSSVVFSPQ
+220 
-230 GIEGYSMSQA
+230 
-240 GIMFTTLNKEGFIYG
+240 
-255 RIASPNE
+255 
-262 SFTIP
+262 TIP
-267 EGYTLTL
+267 ENYTLKLESGDELT
-274 QTNDQFIIDGSIRV
+274 IDYDVGV
-288 INQGTIK
+288 INRGMIRIDAGT
-295 TTLRVTGVEIINNGD
+295 T
-310 LINYGG
+310 
-316 INYDFTPTSQI
+316 
-327 EGIKIT
+327 GIKII

-341 GKQID
+341 GQIASD
-346 STAISISGNL
+346 AISIVGNP
-356 VLTSEI
+356 VLLSELS
-362 ALNQTLMQL
+362 LNQTLMHL
-371 DVDGSGR
+371 DEEDSGR
-378 LLATV
+378 LYATV
-383 VPSALKNQLKW
+383 VPSTLKDQLKW

-455 ADETVT
+455 VDETVT

-477 WTVADPEIVSVQDGQ
+477 WTVADPDIVSVQDGQ

-522 SYVPV
+522 SDIPV

-541 GETVQLTAEVY
+541 GETVQLTAKVY
-552 PEDATNRVLTWSVE
+552 PENATDQTLTWSVDHQQ
-566 RRGVAAVQDG
+566 VAEVEDG
-576 WVTGLRA
+576 WVTGLYA
-583 GATTKVYAI
+583 ENTKVHVF
-592 AGDQFAECVIEVVE
+592 AGGEEAVCRVTVVK
-606 PAKPVL
+606 PKPVL
-612 PEKEPDKEEEDT
+612 PEEEPDKEEEDT

-790 GAMKKSDW
+790 GAMKKSGW
-798 VLWKG
+798 VLWKE

-809 ESGKMAVDTR
+809 DSGKMAVDTR

>member
-1 MRNYAKFTVKIISN
+1 MRNYAKFTFEIISN

-20 FSFISPGFPA
+20 FLFISPGFPA
-30 YAAESGGNMLVSSY
+30 YAAESEGNMQVSSY
-44 WDPAGEQTEYVS
+44 WDPVGEQTEYVS

-73 VVRGNITISERV
+73 VVRENVTISERV
-85 TLAENTKLVLEDDAV
+85 TLAENTKLLLEDDAV

-115 IYAQEKGTGKLN
+115 IYAQEKGTGQLKA
-127 VYANGAE
+127 YANGKE

-142 HLSIYGGKIVVDGG
+142 HLSLYGGKILADGG

-179 AYGGNGKAG
+179 VYGGNGKAG
-188 IELGSNIFWIKG
+188 IELGTGIFHLNG
-200 GVVRAESSG
+200 GVIYAQGGG
-209 SGPGIRASYST
+209 SEPGIRANYYTPNPDDSELVPEEPIVVPVIF
-220 SSSSVVFSPQ
+220 SSQ
-230 GIEGYSMSQA
+230 GIVGTHITGSKH
-240 GIMFTTLNKEGFIYG
+240 GIFFNTDTKTGEILGE
-255 RIASPNE
+255 AVLPNE

-267 EGYTLTL
+267 SGYTLSASENTWL
-274 QTNDQFIIDGSIRV
+274 TIPEGITVVNKGSIVAGRV
-288 INQGTIK
+288 FHDRVEGIHIINEGKFVDLGFIETDE
-295 TTLRVTGVEIINNGD
+295 VEIAYDYDIPVRAID
-310 LINYGG
+310 LLEEDLELYTGETGRLDAIVTPSSANTPLVWASSDETVATVSGG
-316 INYDFTPTSQI
+316 CIQ
-327 EGIKIT
+327 
-333 NNGNLVNY
+333 
-341 GKQID
+341 
-346 STAISISGNL
+346 AISPG
-356 VLTSEI
+356 
-362 ALNQTLMQL
+362 
-371 DVDGSGR
+371 
-378 LLATV
+378 
-383 VPSALKNQLKW
+383 K
-394 TSSNP
+394 
-399 QVAEVT
+399 
-405 AEGVVKA
+405 
-412 NGEGQAVITVSVNG
+412 AVITVSANG

-455 ADETVT
+455 VNETVT

-477 WTVADPEIVSVQDGQ
+477 WSVADPEIVSVQDGQ

-522 SYVPV
+522 SDIPV

-685 RDGVRATGW
+685 RGGVRATGW
-694 QEVGGE
+694 QEVGGK

-790 GAMKKSDW
+790 GAMKKSGW

-809 ESGKMAVDTR
+809 DSGKMAVDTR
-819 TPDGYVVDAE
+819 TPDGYYVDAE
-829 GVWIE
+829 GVWIA

>member
-20 FSFISPGFPA
+20 FSFVSPGFPA

-44 WDPAGEQTEYVS
+44 WDPVGEQTEYVS

-73 VVRGNITISERV
+73 VVRGNVTISERV
-85 TLAENTKLVLEDDAV
+85 TLVENTKLLLEDDAV

-127 VYANGAE
+127 VYANGKE

-142 HLSIYGGKIVVDGG
+142 HLSLYGGKILADGG

-188 IELGSNIFWIKG
+188 IELGTGIFHLNG
-200 GVVRAESSG
+200 GVIYAQGGG
-209 SGPGIRASYST
+209 SEPGIRANYYTPNPDDSELVPEEPIVVPVIF
-220 SSSSVVFSPQ
+220 SSQ
-230 GIEGYSMSQA
+230 GIVGTHITGSKH
-240 GIMFTTLNKEGFIYG
+240 GIFFNTDTKTGEILGE
-255 RIASPNE
+255 AVLPNE

-267 EGYTLTL
+267 SGYTLSASENTWL
-274 QTNDQFIIDGSIRV
+274 TIPEGITVVNKGSIVAGRV
-288 INQGTIK
+288 FHDRVEGIHIINEGKFVDLGFIETDE
-295 TTLRVTGVEIINNGD
+295 VEIAYDYDIPVRAID
-310 LINYGG
+310 LLEEDLELYTGETGRLDAIVTPFSANTPLVWASSDETVATVSGG
-316 INYDFTPTSQI
+316 CIQ
-327 EGIKIT
+327 
-333 NNGNLVNY
+333 
-341 GKQID
+341 
-346 STAISISGNL
+346 AISPG
-356 VLTSEI
+356 
-362 ALNQTLMQL
+362 
-371 DVDGSGR
+371 
-378 LLATV
+378 
-383 VPSALKNQLKW
+383 K
-394 TSSNP
+394 
-399 QVAEVT
+399 
-405 AEGVVKA
+405 
-412 NGEGQAVITVSVNG
+412 AVITVSANG
-426 LSASCTVEVSKRV
+426 LSASCTVEVFKRV

-449 TELSME
+449 TELLME
-455 ADETVT
+455 VDETVT

-477 WTVADPEIVSVQDGQ
+477 WTVADPDIVSVQDGQ

-522 SYVPV
+522 SDIPV

-612 PEKEPDKEEEDT
+612 PEEKPDKEEEDT

-641 DSSDLPSVPELP
+641 DLPSVPELP
-653 EGDGNFDGGMDF
+653 EGDGNFYGGMDF

-790 GAMKKSDW
+790 GAMKKSGW
-798 VLWKG
+798 VLWKE

-809 ESGKMAVDTR
+809 DSGKMAVDTR

>member
-1 MRNYAKFTVKIISN
+1 MRNYAKFTFEIISN

-20 FSFISPGFPA
+20 FLFISPGFPA

-44 WDPAGEQTEYVS
+44 WDPVGEQTEYVS

-73 VVRGNITISERV
+73 VVRGNVTISERV
-85 TLAENTKLVLEDDAV
+85 TLVENTNLLLEDDAV
-100 LRLEHG
+100 LRLAHG
-106 IDLNGKNLE
+106 IDLNGKSLD
-115 IYAQEKGTGKLN
+115 IYAQEKGTGQLKA
-127 VYANGAE
+127 YANGKE

-142 HLSIYGGKIVVDGG
+142 HLSLYGGKIVVDGG
-156 ELANGICLTGIL
+156 ELANGICLTGIW

-188 IELGSNIFWIKG
+188 IELGTGIFHLNG
-200 GVVRAESSG
+200 GVIYAQGGG
-209 SGPGIRASYST
+209 SEPGIRANYYTPNPDDSELVPEEPIVVPVIF
-220 SSSSVVFSPQ
+220 SSQ
-230 GIEGYSMSQA
+230 GIVGTHITGSKH
-240 GIMFTTLNKEGFIYG
+240 GIFFNTDTKTGEILGE
-255 RIASPNE
+255 AVLPNE

-267 EGYTLTL
+267 SGYTLSASENTWL
-274 QTNDQFIIDGSIRV
+274 TIPEGITVVNKGSIVAGRV
-288 INQGTIK
+288 FHDRVEGIHIINEGKFVDLGFIETDE
-295 TTLRVTGVEIINNGD
+295 VEIAYDYDIPVRAID
-310 LINYGG
+310 LLEEDLELYTGETGRLDAIVTPFSANTPLVWASSDETVATVSGG
-316 INYDFTPTSQI
+316 CIQ
-327 EGIKIT
+327 
-333 NNGNLVNY
+333 
-341 GKQID
+341 
-346 STAISISGNL
+346 AISPG
-356 VLTSEI
+356 
-362 ALNQTLMQL
+362 
-371 DVDGSGR
+371 
-378 LLATV
+378 
-383 VPSALKNQLKW
+383 K
-394 TSSNP
+394 
-399 QVAEVT
+399 
-405 AEGVVKA
+405 
-412 NGEGQAVITVSVNG
+412 AVITVSANG

-449 TELSME
+449 TELLME
-455 ADETVT
+455 VDETVT

-477 WTVADPEIVSVQDGQ
+477 WTVADPDIVSVQDGQ
-492 VTAHKEGST
+492 VTALKEGST

-522 SYVPV
+522 SDIPV

-612 PEKEPDKEEEDT
+612 PEKEPDKEEDT

-653 EGDGNFDGGMDF
+653 EGDGNFDGSMDF

-685 RDGVRATGW
+685 RGGVRATGW

-790 GAMKKSDW
+790 GAMKKSGW
-798 VLWKG
+798 VLWKE

-809 ESGKMAVDTR
+809 DSGKMAVDTR

>member
-1 MRNYAKFTVKIISN
+1 MRNYAKFTFEIISN

-20 FSFISPGFPA
+20 FLFISPGFPA

-44 WDPAGEQTEYVS
+44 WDPVGEQTEYVS
-56 EYTPV
+56 QYTPV

-73 VVRGNITISERV
+73 VVRGNVTISERV
-85 TLAENTKLVLEDDAV
+85 TLAENTKLLLEDDAV

-134 AAISGADS
+134 AAISGAGS
-142 HLSIYGGKIVVDGG
+142 QLAIYGGRILADGR
-156 ELANGICLTGIL
+156 ELANGICLTGFNTNM
-168 SDATIHKGTLS
+168 TIYKGTLS
-179 AYGGNGKAG
+179 ACGGSGKAG
-188 IELGSNIFWIKG
+188 IELGANLFNING
-200 GVVRAESSG
+200 GIVYARGGG
-209 SGPGIRASYST
+209 SEPGIRANYYTPNPDDSELVPEEPIVVPVIF
-220 SSSSVVFSPQ
+220 SSQ
-230 GIEGYSMSQA
+230 GIVGTHITGSKH
-240 GIMFTTLNKEGFIYG
+240 GIFFNTDTKEGKING
-255 RIASPNE
+255 KSVILDENLI
-262 SFTIP
+262 IP
-267 EGYTLTL
+267 ENYTFKLGSGHQLT
-274 QTNDQFIIDGSIRV
+274 IDYNASI
-288 INQGTIK
+288 
-295 TTLRVTGVEIINNGD
+295 
-310 LINYGG
+310 INYGT
-316 INYDFTPTSQI
+316 INTTSEPT
-327 EGIKIT
+327 GVKII

-341 GKQID
+341 GHID
-346 STAISISGNL
+346 FNAISMVGNP
-356 VLTSEI
+356 VLLSELS
-362 ALNQTLMQL
+362 LNQTLMQL

-383 VPSALKNQLKW
+383 VPSALKDQLKW

-399 QVAEVT
+399 QVAEVS

-412 NGEGQAVITVSVNG
+412 NGEGKAVITVSANG

-477 WTVADPEIVSVQDGQ
+477 WTVADPDIVSVQDGQ
-492 VTAHKEGST
+492 VTALKEGST

-522 SYVPV
+522 SDIPV

-566 RRGVAAVQDG
+566 RRWVAAVQDG

-612 PEKEPDKEEEDT
+612 PEEKPDKEEEDT

-641 DSSDLPSVPELP
+641 DLPSVPELP
-653 EGDGNFDGGMDF
+653 EGDGNFYGGMDF

-790 GAMKKSDW
+790 GAMKKSGW
-798 VLWKG
+798 VLWKE

-809 ESGKMAVDTR
+809 DSGKMAVDTR

>member
-1 MRNYAKFTVKIISN
+1 MRNYAKFTFEIIFN

-20 FSFISPGFPA
+20 FLFISPGFPA

-44 WDPAGEQTEYVS
+44 WDPVGEQTEYVS

-73 VVRGNITISERV
+73 VVHGNVTISERV
-85 TLAENTKLVLEDDAV
+85 TLAENTKLLLEDDAV

-115 IYAQEKGTGKLN
+115 IYAQEKGTGQLKA
-127 VYANGAE
+127 YANGKE

-142 HLSIYGGKIVVDGG
+142 HLSLYGGKILADGG

-188 IELGSNIFWIKG
+188 IELGTGIFHLNG
-200 GVVRAESSG
+200 GVIYAQGGG
-209 SGPGIRASYST
+209 SEPGIRANYYTPNPDDSELVPEEPIVVPVIF
-220 SSSSVVFSPQ
+220 SSQ
-230 GIEGYSMSQA
+230 GIVGTHITGSKH
-240 GIMFTTLNKEGFIYG
+240 GIFFNTDTKTGEILGE
-255 RIASPNE
+255 AVLPNE

-267 EGYTLTL
+267 SGYTLSASENTWL
-274 QTNDQFIIDGSIRV
+274 TIPEGITVVNKGSIVAGRV
-288 INQGTIK
+288 FHDRVEGIHIINEGKFVDLGFIETDE
-295 TTLRVTGVEIINNGD
+295 VEIAYDYDIPVRAID
-310 LINYGG
+310 LLEEDLELYTGETGRLDAIVTPSSANTPLVWASSDETVATVSGG
-316 INYDFTPTSQI
+316 CIQ
-327 EGIKIT
+327 
-333 NNGNLVNY
+333 
-341 GKQID
+341 
-346 STAISISGNL
+346 AISPG
-356 VLTSEI
+356 
-362 ALNQTLMQL
+362 
-371 DVDGSGR
+371 
-378 LLATV
+378 
-383 VPSALKNQLKW
+383 K
-394 TSSNP
+394 
-399 QVAEVT
+399 
-405 AEGVVKA
+405 
-412 NGEGQAVITVSVNG
+412 AVITVSVNG

-471 TDRTVD
+471 TDRTVN
-477 WTVADPEIVSVQDGQ
+477 WTVADPDIVSVQDGQ

-527 ESVVLSETSLTVEV
+527 ESVVLSAEFLTVEV
-541 GETVQLTAEVY
+541 GKTAQLTAKVY
-552 PEDATNRVLTWSVE
+552 PENATDQTLTWSVDHQQ
-566 RRGVAAVQDG
+566 VAEVEDG
-576 WVTGLRA
+576 WVTGLYA
-583 GATTKVYAI
+583 ENTKVHVF
-592 AGDQFAECVIEVVE
+592 AGGEEAVCRVTVVK
-606 PAKPVL
+606 PKPVL
-612 PEKEPDKEEEDT
+612 PEEEPDKEEEDT

-635 TEEIPS
+635 AEEIPS

-790 GAMKKSDW
+790 GAMKKSGW
-798 VLWKG
+798 VLWKE

-809 ESGKMAVDTR
+809 DSGKMAVDTR
-819 TPDGYVVDAE
+819 TPDGYYVDAE
-829 GVWIE
+829 GVWIA

>member
-1 MRNYAKFTVKIISN
+1 MRNYAKFTFEIISN

-20 FSFISPGFPA
+20 FLFISPGFPA

-44 WDPAGEQTEYVS
+44 WDPVGEQTEYVS

-73 VVRGNITISERV
+73 VVRGNVTISERV
-85 TLAENTKLVLEDDAV
+85 TLVENTNLLLEDDAV
-100 LRLEHG
+100 LLLAHG
-106 IDLNGKNLE
+106 IDLNGKSLD
-115 IYAQEKGTGKLN
+115 IYAQEKGTGQLKA
-127 VYANGAE
+127 YANGKE

-142 HLSIYGGKIVVDGG
+142 HLSLYGGKIVVDGG
-156 ELANGICLTGIL
+156 ELANGICLTGIW

-188 IELGSNIFWIKG
+188 IELGTGIFHLNG
-200 GVVRAESSG
+200 GVIYAQGGG
-209 SGPGIRASYST
+209 SEPGIRANYYTPNPDDSELVPEEPIVVPVIF
-220 SSSSVVFSPQ
+220 SSQ
-230 GIEGYSMSQA
+230 GIVGTHITGSKH
-240 GIMFTTLNKEGFIYG
+240 GIFFNTDTKTGEILGE
-255 RIASPNE
+255 AVLPNE

-267 EGYTLTL
+267 SGYTLSASENTWL
-274 QTNDQFIIDGSIRV
+274 TIPEGITVVNKGSIVAGRV
-288 INQGTIK
+288 FHDRVEGIHIINEGKFVDLGFIETDE
-295 TTLRVTGVEIINNGD
+295 VEIAYDYDIPVRAID
-310 LINYGG
+310 LLEEDLELYTGETGRLDAIVTPFSANTPLVWASSDETVATVSGG
-316 INYDFTPTSQI
+316 CIQ
-327 EGIKIT
+327 
-333 NNGNLVNY
+333 
-341 GKQID
+341 
-346 STAISISGNL
+346 AISPG
-356 VLTSEI
+356 
-362 ALNQTLMQL
+362 
-371 DVDGSGR
+371 
-378 LLATV
+378 
-383 VPSALKNQLKW
+383 K
-394 TSSNP
+394 
-399 QVAEVT
+399 
-405 AEGVVKA
+405 
-412 NGEGQAVITVSVNG
+412 AVITVSANG

-449 TELSME
+449 TELLME
-455 ADETVT
+455 VDETVT

-477 WTVADPEIVSVQDGQ
+477 WTVADPDIVSVQDGQ

-522 SYVPV
+522 SDIPV

-612 PEKEPDKEEEDT
+612 PEKEPDKEEDT

-653 EGDGNFDGGMDF
+653 ERDGNFDGGMDF

-790 GAMKKSDW
+790 GAMKKSGW
-798 VLWKG
+798 VLWKE

-809 ESGKMAVDTR
+809 DSGKMAVDTR

>member
-1 MRNYAKFTVKIISN
+1 MVKTHSTKRTIISILLLIIFTIMTLNTRVYAASPENQGIPYSSNNQVVTPNTIVWETGTYCATGDVTIDGPVKVIENTTLKLEDGAELTVNGGIILSQDRKLTVCAGPEGTGVLQAVSDEWNYAGIGTAPGAPISTNTGLKIEGGTVIARGGDMAPGIGCQEGIFNVTVNDGDVFAYAGRDAAGIDCGNALLQLSGGFVYAKGSEDMPGIQTSVLLQDNKSILMAESGDNQSAAITANNYQSKKGLVFENGQGKLPDSTYTICHDLTIPENYTLKLESRDELTIDYGVSIINYGTIQIDDGTTGVKII
-15 LLLFI
+15 
-20 FSFISPGFPA
+20 
-30 YAAESGGNMLVSSY
+30 
-44 WDPAGEQTEYVS
+44 
-56 EYTPV
+56 
-61 TGETQNWSGGFY
+61 
-73 VVRGNITISERV
+73 
-85 TLAENTKLVLEDDAV
+85 
-100 LRLEHG
+100 
-106 IDLNGKNLE
+106 
-115 IYAQEKGTGKLN
+115 
-127 VYANGAE
+127 
-134 AAISGADS
+134 
-142 HLSIYGGKIVVDGG
+142 
-156 ELANGICLTGIL
+156 
-168 SDATIHKGTLS
+168 
-179 AYGGNGKAG
+179 
-188 IELGSNIFWIKG
+188 
-200 GVVRAESSG
+200 
-209 SGPGIRASYST
+209 
-220 SSSSVVFSPQ
+220 
-230 GIEGYSMSQA
+230 
-240 GIMFTTLNKEGFIYG
+240 
-255 RIASPNE
+255 
-262 SFTIP
+262 
-267 EGYTLTL
+267 
-274 QTNDQFIIDGSIRV
+274 
-288 INQGTIK
+288 
-295 TTLRVTGVEIINNGD
+295 
-310 LINYGG
+310 
-316 INYDFTPTSQI
+316 
-327 EGIKIT
+327 
-333 NNGNLVNY
+333 NNGNLVDY
-341 GKQID
+341 GQNAFD
-346 STAISISGNL
+346 AIFMVGNP
-356 VLTSEI
+356 VLLSELS
-362 ALNQTLMQL
+362 LNQKLMHL
-371 DVDGSGR
+371 DEEDSGR
-378 LLATV
+378 LYATV
-383 VPSALKNQLKW
+383 VPSALKDQLKW

-412 NGEGQAVITVSVNG
+412 NGEGKAVITVSVNG

-492 VTAHKEGST
+492 VTALKEGST

-522 SYVPV
+522 SDIPV

-612 PEKEPDKEEEDT
+612 PEEKPDEEEEDT
-624 GGQPEKEDGNQ
+624 GCQPEKEDGNQ
-635 TEEIPS
+635 AEEIPS

-790 GAMKKSDW
+790 GAMKKSGW
-798 VLWKG
+798 VLWKE

-809 ESGKMAVDTR
+809 DSGKMAVDTR

>member
-1 MRNYAKFTVKIISN
+1 MRNYAKFTFEIISN

-20 FSFISPGFPA
+20 FLFISPGFPA

-44 WDPAGEQTEYVS
+44 WDPVGEQTEYVS
-56 EYTPV
+56 QYTPV

-73 VVRGNITISERV
+73 VVRGNVTISERV
-85 TLAENTKLVLEDDAV
+85 TLAENTKLLLEDDAV

-134 AAISGADS
+134 AAISGAGS
-142 HLSIYGGKIVVDGG
+142 QLAIYGGRILADGR
-156 ELANGICLTGIL
+156 ELANGICLTGFNTNM
-168 SDATIHKGTLS
+168 TIYKGTLS
-179 AYGGNGKAG
+179 ACGGSGKAG
-188 IELGSNIFWIKG
+188 IELGANLFNING
-200 GVVRAESSG
+200 GIVYARGGG
-209 SGPGIRASYST
+209 SEPGIRANYYTPNPAPNPDDSELVPEEPIVVPVIF
-220 SSSSVVFSPQ
+220 SSQ
-230 GIEGYSMSQA
+230 GIVGTHITGSKH
-240 GIMFTTLNKEGFIYG
+240 GIFFNTDTKTGEILGE
-255 RIASPNE
+255 AVLPNE

-267 EGYTLTL
+267 SGYTLSASENTWL
-274 QTNDQFIIDGSIRV
+274 TIPEGITVVNKGSIVAGRV
-288 INQGTIK
+288 FHDRVEGIHIINEGKFVDLGFIETDE
-295 TTLRVTGVEIINNGD
+295 VEIAYDYDIPVRAID
-310 LINYGG
+310 LLEEDLELYTGETGRLDAIVTPSSANTPLVWASSDETVATVSGG
-316 INYDFTPTSQI
+316 CIQ
-327 EGIKIT
+327 
-333 NNGNLVNY
+333 
-341 GKQID
+341 
-346 STAISISGNL
+346 AISPG
-356 VLTSEI
+356 
-362 ALNQTLMQL
+362 
-371 DVDGSGR
+371 
-378 LLATV
+378 
-383 VPSALKNQLKW
+383 K
-394 TSSNP
+394 
-399 QVAEVT
+399 
-405 AEGVVKA
+405 
-412 NGEGQAVITVSVNG
+412 AVITVSANG

-449 TELSME
+449 TALSME
-455 ADETVT
+455 VDETVT

-477 WTVADPEIVSVQDGQ
+477 WTVADPDIVSVQDGQ

-522 SYVPV
+522 SDIPV

-552 PEDATNRVLTWSVE
+552 PEDATNRVLTWWVDHQQIAE
-566 RRGVAAVQDG
+566 VRDG
-576 WVTGLRA
+576 WVTGLYVEK
-583 GATTKVYAI
+583 TKVHVS
-592 AGDQFAECVIEVVE
+592 AGGVEAVCRVTVVK
-606 PAKPVL
+606 PKPVL
-612 PEKEPDKEEEDT
+612 PEEKPDEEEEDT

-635 TEEIPS
+635 AEEIPS

-790 GAMKKSDW
+790 GAMKKSGW
-798 VLWKG
+798 VLWKE

-809 ESGKMAVDTR
+809 DSGKMAVDTR